1 MTDQDRTQTIVFRV
15 DGNAQIGLGHVM
27 RCLALSE
34 MLAPTFDCRFAIH
47 APTPNLLNLFQQK
60 QVSVVS
66 LRTADTDEFTAILT
80 PADCVV
86 LDGYQFDEAMQ
97 RAVKIACRKLI
108 YIDDLLIGHQVA
120 DVVINHTA
128 GIAPTDYSAEPYTRF
143 LLGPA
148 YALVNPIFKAS
159 VPKSAGTGPIFV
171 NLGGADPSNST
182 HQVVTRLV
190 ATVPATQ
197 PIRVV
202 LGGANPH
209 RSSFTS
215 FSQDR
220 ITLLTNLSVSAMAD
234 ELDRCAL
241 AIVSCS
247 TIAYEVATVGR
258 PFIGILSADNQRRLA
273 RFFEE
278 QKLAIGVLP
287 VPLDPDRL
295 ALLVSQAENRQGV
308 SQQRLYLDGQA
319 AERYVAAFRHLL
331 TSEN

>member
-1 MTDQDRTQTIVFRV
+1 MADQDRAQTILFRV

-27 RCLALSE
+27 RCLALAD
-34 MLAPTFDCRFAIH
+34 MLAPAFGCRFAIH
-47 APTPNLLNLFQQK
+47 APTTGLLALFEQK
-60 QVSVVS
+60 QVPVVS
-66 LRTADTDEFTAILT
+66 LHTANVAEFTAILT
-80 PADCVV
+80 PADLVV
-86 LDGYQFDEAMQ
+86 LDGYQFGEAIQ
-97 RAVKIACRKLI
+97 RAVKAACGKLI

-120 DVVINHTA
+120 DIVINHTA
-128 GIAPTDYSAEPYTRF
+128 DIAPTDYSAEPYTRF

-159 VPKSAGTGPIFV
+159 VPISTGPIFV
-171 NLGGADPSNST
+171 NLGGADPLNIT
-182 HQVVTRLV
+182 HQVVSQLV
-190 ATVPATQ
+190 VTVPATQ

-202 LGGANPH
+202 LGGANSH

-220 ITLLTNLSVSAMAD
+220 ITLLTNLSVSAMVEEIDA
-234 ELDRCAL
+234 CAL

-273 RFFEE
+273 RFFDE

-287 VPLDPDRL
+287 LPLDLDRL
-295 ALLVSQAENRQGV
+295 ALLVSQAGDSLGV

-319 AERYVAAFRHLL
+319 AERYIAAFRHLL